1 MAGYSLS
8 MSGSSVR
15 RPETL
20 ETARMY
26 LEIGDWKEVRR
37 RVIDE
42 NVYQLNAISSRK
54 RVAGE
59 LVKRLSTLTDDEV
72 NFLVSSYGDDQ
83 SAMLWVSVCRTYE
96 FVSTLSVSI
105 IKDRYNSGIPSFTE
119 GAYEAFFEQEA
130 EIHPELDKLTEEGR
144 KKMRNQIL
152 RMLVECDL
160 VSEDG
165 TITPIYPSP
174 GFASAID
181 PGHLDDLD
189 LFPGVNLR

>member
-174 GFASAID
+174 SFASAID